1 MVFDCQRKQAKAAC
15 LLVCFVKSLAKA
27 IVTTTFLQM
36 VLLLSEIFVKTSW
49 FEVSIWWTIK
59 SYNYPFLKSD
69 PGDPARRDA
78 PSEWG
83 WLRSNW
89 WCIIYCVRYSLCIVY
104 CALWN
109 TNWLQRSLCRPVK
122 GDNQPNQTFPLNGKL
137 DGSTST
143 GCARPPVCVQLSPP
157 LPLPC
162 HQLPPPCFC
171 TIDIIWYW
179 IFPKKGIVY
188 LYR

>member
-15 LLVCFVKSLAKA
+15 LLVCFVKSLARA

-49 FEVSIWWTIK
+49 FEVSIWWTVK

-89 WCIIYCVRYSLCIVY
+89 WCIIYCVKYCVSCIVRRG
-104 CALWN
+104 
-109 TNWLQRSLCRPVK
+109 TQNWLQRSLCRHVK
-122 GDNQPNQTFPLNGKL
+122 GDNPIRRFPSMANSMALQVQAAPGPLSVFNCQPHSLYL
-137 DGSTST
+137 AIS
-143 GCARPPVCVQLSPP
+143 
-157 LPLPC
+157 
-162 HQLPPPCFC
+162 CFC
-171 TIDIIWYW
+171 TIDIIWS
-179 IFPKKGIVY
+179 
-188 LYR
+188 